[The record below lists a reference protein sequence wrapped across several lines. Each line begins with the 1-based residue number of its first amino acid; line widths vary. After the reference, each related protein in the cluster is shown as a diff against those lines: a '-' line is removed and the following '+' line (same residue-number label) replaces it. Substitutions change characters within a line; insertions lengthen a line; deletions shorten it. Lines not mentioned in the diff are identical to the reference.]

1 MQATDTTTATAATD
15 SFAAANTPTN
25 AFIRQRRQLA
35 LWLAALI
42 ALLLLS
48 LTLAITLGPVRM
60 APQLAWQITAH
71 EIGQQLNNLGLN
83 FGGSGGDWT
92 VAQQQIVWRVRLP
105 RVLLAA
111 LAGAGLAVV
120 GVAMQAMVRNPLADP
135 YLLGVSSGASVGA
148 VSVLAFGTLAFA
160 GELALPLGAFGGA
173 LAACTTVYFLAH
185 AHGRLL
191 ASRLILGGVAIAY
204 CLGGVTSLIVLTTD
218 QRELANSVLTWTLG
232 SLAGTRWDELGL
244 PALLLLAGVVL
255 LLTQARSLNA
265 LLAGEETAM
274 TLGVDTTRTRRWL
287 FVLVSLV
294 TGVLVALTGPIGFV
308 GLIVPHVTRMLV
320 GAEHRSVLP
329 VAALVGAIFLVWVD
343 VFSRIS
349 FAPAEV
355 PVGVITSLLGGPFF
369 VWMLCRKNARE
380 RLSL

>member
-1 MQATDTTTATAATD
+1 LWLTA
-15 SFAAANTPTN
+15 
-25 AFIRQRRQLA
+25 L
-35 LWLAALI
+35 LAAL
-42 ALLLLS
+42 LVS
-48 LTLAITLGPVRM
+48 LTLAITLGPVRI
-60 APQLAWQITAH
+60 APQQAWLITAH
-71 EIGQQLNNLGLN
+71 EIGSFLGMDLQP
-83 FGGSGGDWT
+83 GDWST
-92 VAQQQIVWRVRLP
+92 AQFQIVWRVRMP

-111 LAGAGLAVV
+111 LVGAGLALV

-148 VSVLAFGTLAFA
+148 VSVLAFGALAFA
-160 GELALPLGAFGGA
+160 GDLALPLGAFGGA
-173 LAACTTVYFLAH
+173 LTACVAVYFLAY
-185 AHGRLL
+185 ANGRLL
-191 ASRLILGGVAIAY
+191 ATRLILGGVAIAY
-204 CLGGVTSLIVLTTD
+204 CLGGVTSLIVLTAD
-218 QRELANSVLTWTLG
+218 QRELANSILTWTLG

-244 PALLLLAGVVL
+244 PAALLVVGAAL

-265 LLAGEETAM
+265 LLSGEESAA

-308 GLIVPHVTRMLV
+308 GLIVPHITRMLV
-320 GAEHRSVLP
+320 GAEHRRVLP

-343 VFSRIS
+343 VFSRIA

-380 RLSL
+380 RLVP

>member
-1 MQATDTTTATAATD
+1 MSMPSTLA
-15 SFAAANTPTN
+15 FAL
-25 AFIRQRRQLA
+25 QRRRLS
-35 LWLAALI
+35 LWLAALL
-42 ALLLLS
+42 ALLLVS
-48 LTLAITLGPVRM
+48 LTLAITLGPVRIS
-60 APQLAWQITAH
+60 PEQAWLITAH
-71 EIGQQLNNLGLN
+71 EIGVRLGMNLQP
-83 FGGSGGDWT
+83 SDWT
-92 VAQQQIVWRVRLP
+92 SAQFQIVWRVRMP

-111 LAGAGLAVV
+111 LVGAGLALV

-148 VSVLAFGTLAFA
+148 VSVIAFGALAFA

-173 LAACTTVYFLAH
+173 LAACMAVYFLAY
-185 AHGRLL
+185 ANGRLQ

-204 CLGGVTSLIVLTTD
+204 CLGGITSLIVLTAD

-244 PALLLLAGVVL
+244 PAALLVVGAAL

-265 LLAGEETAM
+265 LLSGEESAA

-329 VAALVGAIFLVWVD
+329 VAALTGAIFLVWVD
-343 VFSRIS
+343 VFSRIT

-380 RLSL
+380 RLVA

>member
-1 MQATDTTTATAATD
+1 MTTATSLA
-15 SFAAANTPTN
+15 FAL
-25 AFIRQRRQLA
+25 QRRQLT

-48 LTLAITLGPVRM
+48 LTLAITLGPVRI
-60 APQLAWQITAH
+60 APQQAWLITAH
-71 EIGQQLNNLGLN
+71 EIGSFLGMDLQP
-83 FGGSGGDWT
+83 GDWST
-92 VAQQQIVWRVRLP
+92 AQFQIVWRVRMP

-111 LAGAGLAVV
+111 LVGAGLALV

-148 VSVLAFGTLAFA
+148 VSVLAFGALAFA
-160 GELALPLGAFGGA
+160 GDLALPLGAFGGA
-173 LAACTTVYFLAH
+173 LTACVAVYFLAY
-185 AHGRLL
+185 ANGRLL
-191 ASRLILGGVAIAY
+191 ATRLILGGVAIAY
-204 CLGGVTSLIVLTTD
+204 CLGGVTSLIVLTAD
-218 QRELANSVLTWTLG
+218 QRELANSILTWTLG

-244 PALLLLAGVVL
+244 PAALLVVGAAL
-255 LLTQARSLNA
+255 LLTQARALNA
-265 LLAGEETAM
+265 LLSGEESAA

-308 GLIVPHVTRMLV
+308 GLIVPHITRMLV
-320 GAEHRSVLP
+320 GAEHRRVLP

-343 VFSRIS
+343 VFSRIA

-380 RLSL
+380 RLVT

>member
-1 MQATDTTTATAATD
+1 MTTATTLA
-15 SFAAANTPTN
+15 FAL
-25 AFIRQRRQLA
+25 QRRQLA
-35 LWLAALI
+35 LWLTALLAAL
-42 ALLLLS
+42 LVS
-48 LTLAITLGPVRM
+48 LTLAITLGPVRI
-60 APQLAWQITAH
+60 APQQAWLITAH
-71 EIGQQLNNLGLN
+71 EIGSFLGMDLQP
-83 FGGSGGDWT
+83 GDWST
-92 VAQQQIVWRVRLP
+92 AQFQIVWRVRMP

-111 LAGAGLAVV
+111 LVGAGLALV

-148 VSVLAFGTLAFA
+148 VSVLAFGALAFA
-160 GELALPLGAFGGA
+160 GDLALPLGAFGGA
-173 LAACTTVYFLAH
+173 LTACVAVYFLAYTN
-185 AHGRLL
+185 GRLL
-191 ASRLILGGVAIAY
+191 ATRLILGGVAIAY
-204 CLGGVTSLIVLTTD
+204 CLGGVTSLIVLTAD
-218 QRELANSVLTWTLG
+218 QRELANSILTWTLG

-244 PALLLLAGVVL
+244 PAALLVVGAAL
-255 LLTQARSLNA
+255 LLTQARALNA
-265 LLAGEETAM
+265 LLSGEESAA

-308 GLIVPHVTRMLV
+308 GLIVPHITRMLV
-320 GAEHRSVLP
+320 GAEHRRVLP

-343 VFSRIS
+343 VFSRIA

-380 RLSL
+380 RLVT

>member
-1 MQATDTTTATAATD
+1 MKSPTTVA
-15 SFAAANTPTN
+15 FAL
-25 AFIRQRRQLA
+25 QRRQLA
-35 LWLAALI
+35 LWLAALL
-42 ALLLLS
+42 AVLLVS
-48 LTLAITLGPVRM
+48 LTLAITLGPVRI
-60 APQLAWQITAH
+60 APQQAWLIAAH
-71 EIGQQLNNLGLN
+71 EIGTRLGMDLQP
-83 FGGSGGDWT
+83 GDWST
-92 VAQQQIVWRVRLP
+92 AQFQIVWRVRMP
-105 RVLLAA
+105 RILLAA
-111 LAGAGLAVV
+111 LAGAGLALV

-148 VSVLAFGTLAFA
+148 VSVLAFGALAFA

-173 LAACTTVYFLAH
+173 LIACVSVYLLAY
-185 AHGRLL
+185 ANGRLQ

-204 CLGGVTSLIVLTTD
+204 CLGGVTSLIVLTAD

-244 PALLLLAGVVL
+244 PAALLLIGAAL
-255 LLTQARSLNA
+255 LLTQARALNA
-265 LLAGEETAM
+265 LLSGEESAA

-308 GLIVPHVTRMLV
+308 GLIVPHITRMLV
-320 GAEHRSVLP
+320 GAEHRRVLP

-343 VFSRIS
+343 VFSRIA

-380 RLSL
+380 RLAV

>member
-1 MQATDTTTATAATD
+1 M
-15 SFAAANTPTN
+15 STPTTL
-25 AFIRQRRQLA
+25 AFALQHRQLT
-35 LWLAALI
+35 LWLAALL
-42 ALLLLS
+42 ALLLVS
-48 LTLAITLGPVRM
+48 LTLAITLGPVRI
-60 APQLAWQITAH
+60 APQQAWLIAGH
-71 EIGQQLNNLGLN
+71 EIGTRLGMDL
-83 FGGSGGDWT
+83 SPGDWST
-92 VAQQQIVWRVRLP
+92 AQLQIVWHVRMP

-111 LAGAGLAVV
+111 LAGAGLALV

-148 VSVLAFGTLAFA
+148 VSVIAFGALAFA
-160 GELALPLGAFGGA
+160 GDLALPLGAFSGA
-173 LAACTTVYFLAH
+173 LTACVAVYVLAY
-185 AHGRLL
+185 ANGRLQ

-204 CLGGVTSLIVLTTD
+204 CLGGITSLIVLTAD

-244 PALLLLAGVVL
+244 PAALLLIGAAL

-265 LLAGEETAM
+265 LLSGEESAA
-274 TLGVDTTRTRRWL
+274 TLGVDTTHTRRWL

-308 GLIVPHVTRMLV
+308 GLIVPHITRMLV
-320 GAEHRSVLP
+320 GAEHRRVLP
-329 VAALVGAIFLVWVD
+329 IAALVGAIFLVWVD
-343 VFSRIS
+343 VFSRIT

-380 RLSL
+380 RLVS

>member
-1 MQATDTTTATAATD
+1 MTQPLTQM
-15 SFAAANTPTN
+15 FVQ
-25 AFIRQRRQLA
+25 QRHQLK
-35 LWLAALI
+35 LWLAMLA

-48 LTLAITLGPVRM
+48 LTLAITLGPVRI
-60 APQLAWQITAH
+60 APGQAWQITAY
-71 EIGQQLNNLGLN
+71 ELGQRLGLDWP
-83 FGGSGGDWT
+83 SGGWSS
-92 VAQQQIVWRVRLP
+92 AQYQIVWRVRLP

-111 LAGAGLAVV
+111 LTGAGLALV

-148 VSVLAFGTLAFA
+148 VSVLAFGALAFA
-160 GELALPLGAFGGA
+160 GELALPLGAFSGA
-173 LAACTTVYFLAH
+173 LLACVAVYFLAH
-185 AHGRLL
+185 ANGRLQ

-204 CLGGVTSLIVLTTD
+204 CLGGVTSLIVLTAD

-232 SLAGTRWDELGL
+232 SLAGTRWQELGL
-244 PALLLLAGVVL
+244 PAALLAAGVAL

-265 LLAGEETAM
+265 LLAGEETAA

-287 FVLVSLV
+287 FVLVSMV

-308 GLIVPHVTRMLV
+308 GLIVPHVARMLV
-320 GAEHRSVLP
+320 GSEHRRVLP
-329 VAALVGAIFLVWVD
+329 VAALTGAIFLIWVD

-369 VWMLCRKNARE
+369 VWMLCRKSVRE
-380 RLSL
+380 KGNP

>member
-1 MQATDTTTATAATD
+1 MTTANSLA
-15 SFAAANTPTN
+15 FAL
-25 AFIRQRRQLA
+25 QRRQLT

-48 LTLAITLGPVRM
+48 LTLAITLGPVRI
-60 APQLAWQITAH
+60 APQQAWLITAH
-71 EIGQQLNNLGLN
+71 EIGSFLGMDLQP
-83 FGGSGGDWT
+83 GDWST
-92 VAQQQIVWRVRLP
+92 AQFQIVWRVRMP

-111 LAGAGLAVV
+111 LVGAGLALV

-148 VSVLAFGTLAFA
+148 VSVLAFGALAFA
-160 GELALPLGAFGGA
+160 GDLALPLGAFGGA
-173 LAACTTVYFLAH
+173 LTACVAVYFLAY
-185 AHGRLL
+185 ANGRLL
-191 ASRLILGGVAIAY
+191 ATRLILGGVAIAY
-204 CLGGVTSLIVLTTD
+204 CLGGVTSLIVLTAD
-218 QRELANSVLTWTLG
+218 QRELANSILTWTLG

-244 PALLLLAGVVL
+244 PAALLVVGAAL

-265 LLAGEETAM
+265 LLSGEESAA

-308 GLIVPHVTRMLV
+308 GLIVPHITRMLV
-320 GAEHRSVLP
+320 GAEHRRVLP

-343 VFSRIS
+343 VFSRIT

-380 RLSL
+380 RLVT

>member
-1 MQATDTTTATAATD
+1 MTTATSLA
-15 SFAAANTPTN
+15 FAL
-25 AFIRQRRQLA
+25 QRRQLA
-35 LWLAALI
+35 LWLTALLAAL
-42 ALLLLS
+42 LVS
-48 LTLAITLGPVRM
+48 LTLAITLGPVRI
-60 APQLAWQITAH
+60 APQQAWLITAH
-71 EIGQQLNNLGLN
+71 EIGSFLGMDLQP
-83 FGGSGGDWT
+83 GDWST
-92 VAQQQIVWRVRLP
+92 AQFQIVWRVRMP

-111 LAGAGLAVV
+111 LVGAGLALV

-148 VSVLAFGTLAFA
+148 VSVLAFGALAFA
-160 GELALPLGAFGGA
+160 GDLALPLGAFGGA
-173 LAACTTVYFLAH
+173 LTACVAVYFLAY
-185 AHGRLL
+185 ANGRLL
-191 ASRLILGGVAIAY
+191 ATRLILGGVAIAY
-204 CLGGVTSLIVLTTD
+204 CLGGVTSLIVLTAD
-218 QRELANSVLTWTLG
+218 QRELANSILSWTLG

-244 PALLLLAGVVL
+244 PAALLVVGAAL
-255 LLTQARSLNA
+255 LLTQARALNA
-265 LLAGEETAM
+265 LLSGEESAA

-308 GLIVPHVTRMLV
+308 GLIVPHITRMLV
-320 GAEHRSVLP
+320 GAEHRRVLP

-343 VFSRIS
+343 VFSRIA

-380 RLSL
+380 RLVT

>member
-1 MQATDTTTATAATD
+1 MMQATDTTTATAATD

-71 EIGQQLNNLGLN
+71 EIGQQLNHLGLN

-148 VSVLAFGTLAFA
+148 VSVLAFA

-185 AHGRLL
+185 AQGRLQ

-204 CLGGVTSLIVLTTD
+204 CLGGVTSLIVLTAD

>member
-1 MQATDTTTATAATD
+1 MSPESALG
-15 SFAAANTPTN
+15 FA
-25 AFIRQRRQLA
+25 RQRQRLA
-35 LWLAALI
+35 MYLAVLLS
-42 ALLLLS
+42 LLLVS
-48 LTLAITLGPVRM
+48 LTLAITLGPVRIS
-60 APQLAWQITAH
+60 PQQAWLITAH
-71 EIGQQLNNLGLN
+71 EIGVRLGMEMQP
-83 FGGSGGDWT
+83 GDWT
-92 VAQQQIVWRVRLP
+92 SAQFQIVWRVRMP

-111 LAGAGLAVV
+111 LVGAGLALV

-148 VSVLAFGTLAFA
+148 VSVIAFGALAFA
-160 GELALPLGAFGGA
+160 GDLALPLGAFGGA
-173 LAACTTVYFLAH
+173 LAACIAVYFLAH
-185 AHGRLL
+185 AHGRLI
-191 ASRLILGGVAIAY
+191 SIRLVLGGVAIAY
-204 CLGGVTSLIVLTTD
+204 ALSGVTSLIVLTTD

-244 PALLLLAGVVL
+244 PAVLLVIGAAL

-265 LLAGEETAM
+265 LLSGEESAA

-294 TGVLVALTGPIGFV
+294 TGVLVSLAGPIGFV

-329 VAALVGAIFLVWVD
+329 VSALAGAIFLVWVD
-343 VFSRIS
+343 VFSRIT

-369 VWMLCRKNARE
+369 VWMLCRKSARE
-380 RLSL
+380 RLIA

>member
-1 MQATDTTTATAATD
+1 MSTSSTLA
-15 SFAAANTPTN
+15 FAL
-25 AFIRQRRQLA
+25 QRRRLS
-35 LWLAALI
+35 LWLAALL
-42 ALLLLS
+42 ALLLVS
-48 LTLAITLGPVRM
+48 LTLAITLGPVRIS
-60 APQLAWQITAH
+60 PQQAWLITAH
-71 EIGQQLNNLGLN
+71 EIGVRLGMNLQP
-83 FGGSGGDWT
+83 GDWT
-92 VAQQQIVWRVRLP
+92 SAQFQIVWRVRMP

-111 LAGAGLAVV
+111 LAGAGLALV

-148 VSVLAFGTLAFA
+148 VSVIAFGALAFA

-173 LAACTTVYFLAH
+173 LAACTAVYFLAY
-185 AHGRLL
+185 ANGRLQ

-204 CLGGVTSLIVLTTD
+204 CLGGITSLIVLTAD

-244 PALLLLAGVVL
+244 PAALLVIGAAL

-265 LLAGEETAM
+265 LLSGEESAA

-329 VAALVGAIFLVWVD
+329 VAALLGAIFLVWVD
-343 VFSRIS
+343 VFSRIT

-380 RLSL
+380 RLVA

>member
-1 MQATDTTTATAATD
+1 MTTATSLA
-15 SFAAANTPTN
+15 FAL
-25 AFIRQRRQLA
+25 QRRQLA
-35 LWLAALI
+35 LWLTALLAAL
-42 ALLLLS
+42 LVS
-48 LTLAITLGPVRM
+48 LTLAITLGPVRIG
-60 APQLAWQITAH
+60 PQQAWLITAH
-71 EIGQQLNNLGLN
+71 EIGSFLGMDLQP
-83 FGGSGGDWT
+83 GDWST
-92 VAQQQIVWRVRLP
+92 AQFQIVWRVRMP

-111 LAGAGLAVV
+111 LVGAGLALV

-148 VSVLAFGTLAFA
+148 VSVLAFGALAFA
-160 GELALPLGAFGGA
+160 GDLALPLGAFGGA
-173 LAACTTVYFLAH
+173 LTACVAVYFLAY
-185 AHGRLL
+185 ANGRLL
-191 ASRLILGGVAIAY
+191 ATRLILGGVAIAY
-204 CLGGVTSLIVLTTD
+204 CLGGVTSLIVLTAD
-218 QRELANSVLTWTLG
+218 QRELANSILTWTLG

-244 PALLLLAGVVL
+244 PAALLVVGAAL
-255 LLTQARSLNA
+255 LLTQARALNA
-265 LLAGEETAM
+265 LLSGEESAA

-308 GLIVPHVTRMLV
+308 GLIVPHITRMLV
-320 GAEHRSVLP
+320 GAEHRRVLP

-343 VFSRIS
+343 VFSRIA

-380 RLSL
+380 RLVT

>member
-1 MQATDTTTATAATD
+1 MTTATTLA
-15 SFAAANTPTN
+15 FAL
-25 AFIRQRRQLA
+25 QRRQLA
-35 LWLAALI
+35 LWLTALLAAL
-42 ALLLLS
+42 LVS
-48 LTLAITLGPVRM
+48 LTLAITLGPVRI
-60 APQLAWQITAH
+60 APQQAWLITAH
-71 EIGQQLNNLGLN
+71 EIGSFLGMDLQP
-83 FGGSGGDWT
+83 GDWST
-92 VAQQQIVWRVRLP
+92 AQFQIVWRVRMP

-111 LAGAGLAVV
+111 LVGAGLALV

-148 VSVLAFGTLAFA
+148 VSVLAFGALAFA
-160 GELALPLGAFGGA
+160 GDLALPLGAFGGA
-173 LAACTTVYFLAH
+173 LTACVAVYFLAY
-185 AHGRLL
+185 ANGRLL
-191 ASRLILGGVAIAY
+191 ATRLILGGVAIAY
-204 CLGGVTSLIVLTTD
+204 CLGGVTSLIVLTAD
-218 QRELANSVLTWTLG
+218 QRELANSILTWTLG

-244 PALLLLAGVVL
+244 PAALLVVGAAL
-255 LLTQARSLNA
+255 LLTQARALNA
-265 LLAGEETAM
+265 LLSGEESAA

-308 GLIVPHVTRMLV
+308 GLIVPHITRMLV
-320 GAEHRSVLP
+320 GAEHRRVLP

-343 VFSRIS
+343 VFSRIA

-380 RLSL
+380 RLVT

>member
-1 MQATDTTTATAATD
+1 MHSTLA
-15 SFAAANTPTN
+15 FAL
-25 AFIRQRRQLA
+25 QRRRLS
-35 LWLAALI
+35 LWLAALLV
-42 ALLLLS
+42 LLLVS
-48 LTLAITLGPVRM
+48 LTLAITLGPVRIS
-60 APQLAWQITAH
+60 PQQAWLITAH
-71 EIGQQLNNLGLN
+71 EIGVRLGMNLQP
-83 FGGSGGDWT
+83 GDWT
-92 VAQQQIVWRVRLP
+92 SAQFQIVWRVRMP

-111 LAGAGLAVV
+111 LVGAGLALV

-148 VSVLAFGTLAFA
+148 VSVIAFGALAFA
-160 GELALPLGAFGGA
+160 GELALPLGAFSGA
-173 LAACTTVYFLAH
+173 LAACTAVYFLAY
-185 AHGRLL
+185 ANGRLQ

-204 CLGGVTSLIVLTTD
+204 CLGGITSLIVLTAD

-244 PALLLLAGVVL
+244 PAALLVIGAAL

-265 LLAGEETAM
+265 LLSGEESAA

-329 VAALVGAIFLVWVD
+329 VAALIGAIFLVWVD
-343 VFSRIS
+343 VFSRIT

-380 RLSL
+380 RLVA

>member
-1 MQATDTTTATAATD
+1 MSIPSTLA
-15 SFAAANTPTN
+15 FAL
-25 AFIRQRRQLA
+25 QRRRLS
-35 LWLAALI
+35 LWLAALL
-42 ALLLLS
+42 ALLLVS
-48 LTLAITLGPVRM
+48 LTLAITLGPVRIS
-60 APQLAWQITAH
+60 PQQAWLITAH
-71 EIGQQLNNLGLN
+71 EIGVRLGMNLQP
-83 FGGSGGDWT
+83 GDWT
-92 VAQQQIVWRVRLP
+92 SAQFQIVWRVRMP

-111 LAGAGLAVV
+111 LVGAGLALV

-148 VSVLAFGTLAFA
+148 VSVLAFGALAFA

-173 LAACTTVYFLAH
+173 LLACTTVYFLAL
-185 AHGRLL
+185 AHGRLM
-191 ASRLILGGVAIAY
+191 ATRLILGGVAIAY
-204 CLGGVTSLIVLTTD
+204 CLSGVTSLIVLTAS
-218 QRELANSVLTWTLG
+218 QRELANSVLIWTLG

-244 PALLLLAGVVL
+244 PAALLLAGIVL
-255 LLTQARSLNA
+255 LLAQARSLNA
-265 LLAGEETAM
+265 LLSGEETAA

-320 GAEHRSVLP
+320 GAEHRRVLP
-329 VAALVGAIFLVWVD
+329 VSALICAIFLIWVD
-343 VFSRIS
+343 VLSRIS

-369 VWMLCRKNARE
+369 IWMLMRKSARE
-380 RLSL
+380 RLNA

>member
-1 MQATDTTTATAATD
+1 MSIPSTLA
-15 SFAAANTPTN
+15 FAL
-25 AFIRQRRQLA
+25 QRRRLS
-35 LWLAALI
+35 LWLAALL
-42 ALLLLS
+42 ALLLVS
-48 LTLAITLGPVRM
+48 LTLAITLGPVRIS
-60 APQLAWQITAH
+60 PQQAWLITAH
-71 EIGQQLNNLGLN
+71 EIGVRLGLN
-83 FGGSGGDWT
+83 LQPGDWT
-92 VAQQQIVWRVRLP
+92 SAQFQIVWRVRMP

-111 LAGAGLAVV
+111 LAGAGLALV

-148 VSVLAFGTLAFA
+148 VSVIAFGALAFA

-173 LAACTTVYFLAH
+173 LAACMAVYFLAY
-185 AHGRLL
+185 ANGRLL
-191 ASRLILGGVAIAY
+191 ATRLILGGVAIAY
-204 CLGGVTSLIVLTTD
+204 CLGGVTSLIVLTAD

-244 PALLLLAGVVL
+244 PAALLVIGAAL

-265 LLAGEETAM
+265 LLSGEESAA
-274 TLGVDTTRTRRWL
+274 TLGVDSTRTRRWL
-287 FVLVSLV
+287 FLLVSLV

-308 GLIVPHVTRMLV
+308 GLIVPHITRMLV

-329 VAALVGAIFLVWVD
+329 VAALLGAIFLVWVD
-343 VFSRIS
+343 VFSRIT

-369 VWMLCRKNARE
+369 VWMQCRKNARE
-380 RLSL
+380 RLVA

>member
-1 MQATDTTTATAATD
+1 MTTATSLA
-15 SFAAANTPTN
+15 FAL
-25 AFIRQRRQLA
+25 QRRQLA
-35 LWLAALI
+35 LWLTALLAAL
-42 ALLLLS
+42 LVS
-48 LTLAITLGPVRM
+48 LTLAITLGPVRI
-60 APQLAWQITAH
+60 APQQAWLITAH
-71 EIGQQLNNLGLN
+71 EIGSFLGMDLQP
-83 FGGSGGDWT
+83 GEWST
-92 VAQQQIVWRVRLP
+92 AQFQIVWRVRMP

-111 LAGAGLAVV
+111 LVGAGLALV

-148 VSVLAFGTLAFA
+148 VSVLAFGALAFA
-160 GELALPLGAFGGA
+160 GDLALPLGAFGGA
-173 LAACTTVYFLAH
+173 LTACVAVYFLAY
-185 AHGRLL
+185 ANGRLL
-191 ASRLILGGVAIAY
+191 ATRLILGGVAIAY
-204 CLGGVTSLIVLTTD
+204 CLGGVTSLIVLTAD
-218 QRELANSVLTWTLG
+218 QRELANSILTWTLG

-244 PALLLLAGVVL
+244 PAALLVVGAAL
-255 LLTQARSLNA
+255 LLTQARALNA
-265 LLAGEETAM
+265 LLSGEESAA

-308 GLIVPHVTRMLV
+308 GLIVPHITRMLV
-320 GAEHRSVLP
+320 GAEHRRVLP

-343 VFSRIS
+343 VFSRIA

-380 RLSL
+380 RLVT